1 MFKKVPNDFRFGS
14 IINYNIM
21 IGNYKIAVLDMND
34 GEPNEGMRCIT
45 ALMAEF
51 LTQDGVAGNY
61 DVFEVRNKQ
70 EIPNV
75 NEYDIFVSS
84 GGPGSPLK
92 TGADWE
98 AHYFGLLDSILSH
111 NLSSSQ
117 KKHVFL
123 ICHSFQLA
131 CLHWDV
137 AKVAKRRS
145 TSFGIFPIYKTKSG
159 ENEVLFNDLKNPF
172 YAVDSRDYQVVGP
185 KEWKLDTLDGK
196 VLCREKIRPNVPLER
211 AVMAIRFSNEIFGV
225 QFHPEADAE
234 GMLRYFV
241 KEEKRKQIIK
251 KYGKKKYLEMII
263 QLDDKAKIWKT
274 NRTIIPTFLKLAA
287 EAIDSQ
293 KLQTV

>member
-1 MFKKVPNDFRFGS
+1 MKG
-14 IINYNIM
+14 NYN
-21 IGNYKIAVLDMND
+21 IAVLDMNA
-34 GEPNEGMRCIT
+34 GQPNEGMRCIT
-45 ALMAEF
+45 TLMGEF
-51 LTQDGVAGNY
+51 LTQDGVQGRY
-61 DVFEVRNKQ
+61 DIFEVRNGQ
-70 EIPNV
+70 ELPDL

-92 TGADWE
+92 TGAEWE
-98 AHYFGLLDSILSH
+98 IKYFGFLDSILSH
-111 NLSSSQ
+111 NLSHAQ
-117 KKHVFL
+117 KKHAFL

-137 AKVAKRRS
+137 ARVTKRRS

-159 ENEVLFNDLKNPF
+159 EQEVLFKELNDPF

-234 GMLRYFV
+234 GMLRYFG
-241 KEEKRKQIIK
+241 KEEKRNQIVK
-251 KYGKKKYLEMII
+251 RHGKKKYLEMIT

-274 NRTIIPTFLKLAA
+274 NKTLIPTFLKLAA

>member
-1 MFKKVPNDFRFGS
+1 MKG
-14 IINYNIM
+14 NYN
-21 IGNYKIAVLDMND
+21 IAVLDMNA
-34 GEPNEGMRCIT
+34 GQPNEGMRCIT
-45 ALMAEF
+45 TLMGEF
-51 LTQDGVAGNY
+51 LTKNGVKGRY
-61 DVFEVRNKQ
+61 DIFEVRNGQ
-70 EIPNV
+70 ELPDL

-92 TGADWE
+92 TGAEWE
-98 AHYFGLLDSILSH
+98 IKYFGFLDSILSH
-111 NLSSSQ
+111 NLSHAQ
-117 KKHVFL
+117 KKHAFL

-137 AKVAKRRS
+137 ARVTKRRS

-159 ENEVLFNDLKNPF
+159 EQEVLFKELNDPF

-196 VLCREKIRPNVPLER
+196 VLCREKMRPNVPLER

-234 GMLRYFV
+234 GMLRYFG
-241 KEEKRKQIIK
+241 KEEKRNQIVK
-251 KYGKKKYLEMII
+251 RHGKKKYLEMIT

-274 NRTIIPTFLKLAA
+274 NKTLIPTFLKLAA

>member
-1 MFKKVPNDFRFGS
+1 MGKYR
-14 IINYNIM
+14 
-21 IGNYKIAVLDMND
+21 IAVLDMNN
-34 GEPNEGMRCIT
+34 GQPNEGMRCIT
-45 ALMAEF
+45 ALVSAF
-51 LTQDGVAGNY
+51 LGQDGERGIY
-61 DVFEVRNKQ
+61 DVFDVRFKQ
-70 EIPNV
+70 EIPDFQA
-75 NEYDIFVSS
+75 YDIFVSS

-92 TGADWE
+92 TGEEWE
-98 AHYFGLLDSILSH
+98 INYFGFLDAILSH
-111 NLSSSQ
+111 NLSQIQ

-137 AKVAKRRS
+137 AKVTKRRS

-159 ENEVLFNDLKNPF
+159 EQEVLFKDLKDPF

-185 KEWKLDTLDGK
+185 KEWKLETLDGK

-241 KEEKRKQIIK
+241 KDEKRKQVIK
-251 KYGKKKYLEMII
+251 KHGKKKYLEMIT
-263 QLDDKAKIWKT
+263 QLDDTSKIWET
-274 NRTIIPTFLKLAA
+274 NRTLIPTFLKLAA

>member
-1 MFKKVPNDFRFGS
+1 MNS
-14 IINYNIM
+14 
-21 IGNYKIAVLDMND
+21 NYKIAVLDMNA
-34 GEPNEGMRCIT
+34 GQSNEGMRCIT
-45 ALMAEF
+45 ALMGEF
-51 LTQDGVAGNY
+51 LAQDGVKGTY
-61 DVFEVRNKQ
+61 DIFEVRVAQ
-70 EIPNV
+70 ELPNL
-75 NEYDIFVSS
+75 NAYDIFISS

-92 TGADWE
+92 TGAAWE
-98 AHYFGLLDSILSH
+98 NKYFDFLDSILYH
-111 NLSSSQ
+111 NLSNAE

-137 AKVAKRRS
+137 ARVTKRRS

-159 ENEVLFNDLKNPF
+159 EQEVLFQDLNDPF

-211 AVMAIRFSNEIFGV
+211 AVMAIRFSNEVFGV

-234 GMLRYFV
+234 GMSRYFGRDDKRAQIV
-241 KEEKRKQIIK
+241 KRH
-251 KYGKKKYLEMII
+251 GKKKYLEMIT
-263 QLDDKAKIWKT
+263 QLDDKSKIWKT
-274 NRTIIPTFLKLAA
+274 NRTLIPTFLKLAA
-287 EAIDSQ
+287 EAIDSY

>member
-1 MFKKVPNDFRFGS
+1 MKG
-14 IINYNIM
+14 NYN
-21 IGNYKIAVLDMND
+21 IAVLDMND

-45 ALMAEF
+45 ALLGEF
-51 LTQDGVAGNY
+51 LSQDEVGGNY

-70 EIPNV
+70 EIPNIK
-75 NEYDIFVSS
+75 EYDIFVSS

-98 AHYFGLLDSILSH
+98 AQYFGMLDSILSH
-111 NLSSSQ
+111 NLSSGQ
-117 KKHVFL
+117 KKYVFL

-137 AKVAKRRS
+137 ARVTKRRS
-145 TSFGIFPIYKTKSG
+145 TSFGIFPMYKTKSG
-159 ENEVLFNDLKNPF
+159 QKEVLFNDLKDPF

-241 KEEKRKQIIK
+241 KEEKRKQVIK
-251 KYGKKKYLEMII
+251 RHGKKKYLEMII

-274 NRTIIPTFLKLAA
+274 NKTLIPTFLKLAA

>member
-1 MFKKVPNDFRFGS
+1 MKG
-14 IINYNIM
+14 NYN
-21 IGNYKIAVLDMND
+21 IAVLDMNA
-34 GEPNEGMRCIT
+34 GQPNEGMRCIT
-45 ALMAEF
+45 TLMGEF
-51 LTQDGVAGNY
+51 LTQDGVKGRY
-61 DVFEVRNKQ
+61 DIFEVRNGQ
-70 EIPNV
+70 ELPDL

-92 TGADWE
+92 TGAEWE
-98 AHYFGLLDSILSH
+98 IKYFRFLDSILSH
-111 NLSSSQ
+111 NLSNAQ
-117 KKHVFL
+117 KKHAFL

-137 AKVAKRRS
+137 ARVTKRRS

-159 ENEVLFNDLKNPF
+159 EQEVLFKELNDPF

-234 GMLRYFV
+234 GMLRYFG
-241 KEEKRKQIIK
+241 KEEKRNQIVK
-251 KYGKKKYLEMII
+251 RHGKKKYLEMIT

-274 NRTIIPTFLKLAA
+274 NKTLIPTFLKLAA

>member
-1 MFKKVPNDFRFGS
+1 MT
-14 IINYNIM
+14 
-21 IGNYKIAVLDMND
+21 GNYKIAVLDMNA
-34 GEPNEGMRCIT
+34 GRPNEGMRCIT
-45 ALMAEF
+45 SLMGEF
-51 LTQDGVAGNY
+51 LSQDGVKGNY
-61 DVFEVRNKQ
+61 DVFEVRNRQ
-70 EIPNV
+70 EMPDI

-92 TGADWE
+92 MGVEWE
-98 AHYFGLLDSILSH
+98 EKYFNFLDSILHH
-111 NLSSSQ
+111 NLSQSQ

-137 AKVAKRRS
+137 ARVTKRRS
-145 TSFGIFPIYKTKSG
+145 TSFGIFPIYKTLSG
-159 ENEVLFNDLKNPF
+159 ENEVLFKDLEDPF

-185 KEWKLDTLDGK
+185 NEWKLDTLDGK

-234 GMLRYFV
+234 GMLRYFG
-241 KEEKRKQIIK
+241 KEEKRIQIVK
-251 KYGKKKYLEMII
+251 RHGKKKYLEMIT
-263 QLDDKAKIWKT
+263 QLDDKSKIWKT
-274 NRTIIPTFLKLAA
+274 NKTLIPTFLKLAT